1 MTATTQDTLLRAAQT
16 GDRAA
21 LEALLRQ
28 HQHGVYRYGL
38 KVCRTTEDAEDAVQE
53 TLWAAT
59 RAIRAFR
66 GGPSAITS
74 WLFAIVRRECFRLF
88 ERWKLE
94 HRAGVDADAVDPL
107 DVATSL
113 DDEVAS
119 RRRGELL
126 AGALA
131 ALDPIHREVILLR
144 DIQGLSAPEA
154 AATLGI
160 SLDALKSRLHR
171 ARGRLREHVVRSP
184 AGSPHGHREGEGPRP

>member
-1 MTATTQDTLLRAAQT
+1 MTGTTQDTLLRAAQA

-66 GGPSAITS
+66 GGPGAITS

-88 ERWKLE
+88 ERWQLK
-94 HRAGVDADAVDPL
+94 HRAEVDADEVDPL
-107 DVATSL
+107 DIAAAL

-126 AGALA
+126 AAA
-131 ALDPIHREVILLR
+131 MSALDPIHREVILLR
-144 DIQGLSAPEA
+144 DIKGLSAPEA
-154 AATLGI
+154 AAKLGI
-160 SLDALKSRLHR
+160 SVDALKSRLHR
-171 ARGRLREHVVRSP
+171 ARERLRDQVLRSRVSGARVP
-184 AGSPHGHREGEGPRP
+184 S